1 MNKTNQGIL
10 VAVPGASYRPYC
22 NLCSWQAQKN
32 ERTIPDAQVVAR
44 AHHSKE
50 HS

>member
-1 MNKTNQGIL
+1 MRTNQGIF
-10 VAVPGASYRPYC
+10 VKDPGAVYQAYC
-22 NLCSWQAQKN
+22 NLCSWKAAKG
-32 ERTIPDAQVVAR
+32 ERTIPDAQLAAR